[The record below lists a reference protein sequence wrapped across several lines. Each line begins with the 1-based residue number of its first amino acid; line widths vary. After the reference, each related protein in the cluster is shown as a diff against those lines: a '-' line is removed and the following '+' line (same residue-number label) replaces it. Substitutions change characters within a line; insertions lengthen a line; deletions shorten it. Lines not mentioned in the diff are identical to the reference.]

1 MSPWPRS
8 TEKGMATTEFGMRLS
23 CDHTAWAPTSDP
35 SVMALRALQ
44 ACGQTTFEFVSLV
57 ILFISQYIILSGPRS
72 TTDAYMENSRFA
84 ALGPRTSQ

>member
-1 MSPWPRS
+1 
-8 TEKGMATTEFGMRLS
+8 MATTEFGMRLS

-44 ACGQTTFEFVSLV
+44 AIIYTHAQTPFEFVSLV